1 MYSLFFYGI
10 EGERLESLEVDR
22 VQKKKKI
29 RTFGPDVILVQ
40 SGGNNISLKDVR
52 PEVFAGRLIE
62 WVKSLTSQFRFTSI
76 VIISELLIRSKLRH
90 ASAEV

>member
-1 MYSLFFYGI
+1 MCK
-10 EGERLESLEVDR
+10 
-22 VQKKKKI
+22 KKKKI
-29 RTFGPDVILVQ
+29 RTFGPDVILSQ